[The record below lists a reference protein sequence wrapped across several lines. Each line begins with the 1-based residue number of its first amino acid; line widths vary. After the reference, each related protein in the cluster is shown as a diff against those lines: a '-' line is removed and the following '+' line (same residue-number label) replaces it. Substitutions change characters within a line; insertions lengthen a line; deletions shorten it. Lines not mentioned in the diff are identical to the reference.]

1 MIEGLISLVVA
12 IVEAVI
18 SLLLAVVEF
27 VAGFFVA
34 AGETLTVMD
43 LTTVL
48 VVAFFEFLLW
58 FVLWVIELIV
68 SLFKWCKPRIIEK
81 PVLWRPKPKLKK
93 KKQSQ

>member
-1 MIEGLISLVVA
+1 MIEGFISLVVA
-12 IVEAVI
+12 IVDVVI

-34 AGETLTVMD
+34 AGETLTVID
-43 LTTVL
+43 LMAVL
-48 VVAFFEFLLW
+48 VVAFFEFFLW

-68 SLFKWCKPRIIEK
+68 SLFKWRKPRTIEK
-81 PVLWRPKPKLKK
+81 PALWRPKPKLKK